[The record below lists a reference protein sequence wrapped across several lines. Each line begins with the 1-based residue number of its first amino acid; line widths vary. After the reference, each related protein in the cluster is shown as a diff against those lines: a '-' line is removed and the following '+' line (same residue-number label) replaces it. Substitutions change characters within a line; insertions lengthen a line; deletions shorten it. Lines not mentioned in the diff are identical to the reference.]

1 MRDFAKKIGLL
12 LLGICL
18 VMQASFANG
27 IAVPG
32 KTSSQIY
39 EVLNHDE
46 AEIIDPMKDQKDTW
60 RKWAQDA
67 IRAEDGSHKIDG
79 LINSENEIST
89 QAEANLRLLQTIW
102 RMINRALGFVSL
114 IAFGLLIFA
123 GVKMVTGAGDEKAQS
138 AWRETL
144 IKIVRAIGGL
154 ALSWMIISF
163 IFWLINTLLK

>member
-60 RKWAQDA
+60 RK
-67 IRAEDGSHKIDG
+67 
-79 LINSENEIST
+79 
-89 QAEANLRLLQTIW
+89 
-102 RMINRALGFVSL
+102 
-114 IAFGLLIFA
+114 
-123 GVKMVTGAGDEKAQS
+123 
-138 AWRETL
+138 
-144 IKIVRAIGGL
+144 
-154 ALSWMIISF
+154 
-163 IFWLINTLLK
+163 